1 MGREIYN
8 IINDMAEV
16 LNASQMQRLQEEQYA
31 FRFVG
36 KEVMIFPLQI
46 VVYKY
51 IIKYKIITRL
61 EVFICHK
68 QCRD

>member
-1 MGREIYN
+1 MLYGAIGVDNTLNGSNEIIV
-8 IINDMAEV
+8 II
-16 LNASQMQRLQEEQYA
+16 
-31 FRFVG
+31 
-36 KEVMIFPLQI
+36 EVMIFPLQI

>member
-1 MGREIYN
+1 MNWIIEPSQNWKLLRKTNGSNEIIV
-8 IINDMAEV
+8 II
-16 LNASQMQRLQEEQYA
+16 
-31 FRFVG
+31 
-36 KEVMIFPLQI
+36 EVMIFPLQI

>member
-1 MGREIYN
+1 MLYAAIGVVNTLNGSNEIIV
-8 IINDMAEV
+8 II
-16 LNASQMQRLQEEQYA
+16 
-31 FRFVG
+31 
-36 KEVMIFPLQI
+36 EVMIFPLQI

>member
-1 MGREIYN
+1 MVKGLDTFRKYFKEF
-8 IINDMAEV
+8 
-16 LNASQMQRLQEEQYA
+16 EEQYA

-68 QCRD
+68 QCRN